1 MNYVSCYDANGN
13 LYDKIAIRYLYNKK
27 TTGIVKFI
35 GETDDHYEAKFEI
48 VKNRRNIRNYIL
60 YMKQYAKTSCL
71 HSFNCRYLMFSK
83 EKVEYVF
90 NGVKNNCAIFTLHQK
105 LTDDEVKDA
114 LKGGID

>member
-35 GETDDHYEAKFEI
+35 GETNDHYEAKFET
-48 VKNRRNIRNYIL
+48 VKNRRNIRNHIL

-71 HSFNCRYLMFSK
+71 YSFNCRYLMFSK
-83 EKVEYVF
+83 EKFEYVF
-90 NGVKNNCAIFTLHQK
+90 NGVKNNCAIFTLHRK
-105 LTDDEVKDA
+105 LTENEVKDF